1 MFDQETS
8 LSAAQALEYRLPT
21 TVIPERYE
29 LTLTPDLTA
38 FTFTGDETVAIRVV
52 TPTSEIVVNA
62 LELELDSAIVERSGK
77 HLTASKIELEPARER
92 AHMHFAETL
101 EPGAWTLK
109 IKFRGILNDKLHGFY
124 RSQYT
129 DSAGKTHTLA
139 TTQFEATDA
148 RRALP
153 CWDEPALKA
162 VYKVTLVIDE
172 NLSAYSNA
180 GIESEKPAGS
190 GKKAVVFK
198 DTIKMSTY
206 LLAFIV

>member
-21 TVIPERYE
+21 NVIPERYE

-62 LELELDSAIVERSGK
+62 LELELDSAIVERAGK

-129 DSAGKTHTLA
+129 DSAGKTA
-139 TTQFEATDA
+139 YVGDYAVRSD
-148 RRALP
+148 RRP
-153 CWDEPALKA
+153 SRPALLGRTCPQGRVQGHTRDRRESLRLFECGNRERKA
-162 VYKVTLVIDE
+162 
-172 NLSAYSNA
+172 
-180 GIESEKPAGS
+180 GRQRQESGRVQ
-190 GKKAVVFK
+190 GH
-198 DTIKMSTY
+198 D
-206 LLAFIV
+206 